1 MESPSPPVFWQAGL
15 LPHRAKIQV
24 VLYLV
29 DLPLALVPV
38 VL

>member
-24 VLYLV
+24 VLYL
-29 DLPLALVPV
+29 AA
-38 VL
+38 